1 MAMVRRDWPTPYQCW
16 LIVWP
21 VVLFWLVLLGFAA
34 YTDTHM
40 PNGRGY
46 DFITVALLVTVQF
59 LIASVSLR
67 LMKGWEGFT
76 IALAAFLTIKNVY
89 WLWVMAF
96 WLWPDYMRAQMG
108 HATVLRAAIVG
119 TAFWTLL
126 QLIRIAGIGREY
138 DDD

>member
-1 MAMVRRDWPTPYQCW
+1 MRSWPNLYQCW
-16 LIVWP
+16 QIVYP
-21 VVLFWLVLLGFAA
+21 VVLLWIVLLGFAI

-40 PNGRGY
+40 PDERGA
-46 DFITVALLVTVQF
+46 DFLTVGLLVTVQF
-59 LIASVSLR
+59 LLASVSLR
-67 LMKGWEGFT
+67 LMKGRDGFT
-76 IALAAFLTIKNVY
+76 IALAAFLMIKNVY

-96 WLWPDYMRAQMG
+96 WLWPSYMAGQMWQARA
-108 HATVLRAAIVG
+108 LRLAIVI

>member
-1 MAMVRRDWPTPYQCW
+1 MIRNWPTLYQCW
-16 LIVWP
+16 QIVWP
-21 VVLFWLVLLGFAA
+21 VVVLWLVLLAFAA

-40 PNGRGY
+40 PEDRGA
-46 DFITVALLVTVQF
+46 DFLTVGLLITVQF

-67 LMKGWEGFT
+67 LMKGYEGFT
-76 IALAAFLTIKNVY
+76 IALAAFLTVKNVY

-96 WLWPDYMRAQMG
+96 WLWPEYMRG
-108 HATVLRAAIVG
+108 HMWHAAALRAVIVG
-119 TAFWTLL
+119 TAVWTLL

>member
-1 MAMVRRDWPTPYQCW
+1 
-16 LIVWP
+16 
-21 VVLFWLVLLGFAA
+21 VLFWLVLLGFAA